1 MRGLTSTIALVV
13 VGAGLGGYIYFVESK
28 RPAGGLETKDKV
40 FTVESEALEELSV
53 TSQGETTT
61 LRKEGDKWKI
71 TSPIAADADANEVS
85 SLTSAL
91 TGLEVNRVIDEN
103 AANLAEYGLA
113 EPRIKIAYK
122 AKSGSGE
129 VHIGE
134 KTATQSDLYAVKAGE
149 KRVFL
154 VSGFQETSLAKKTF
168 DLRDKRVLN
177 FERDKVDSIE
187 LMQPGSPT
195 VQVARS
201 GSEWLVRQPIAAR
214 GDYSGVEGLLTRLS
228 TASMSKLVDPNSPES
243 FGLESP
249 SATVT
254 LGAGSTRATLDFGA
268 EKDGA
273 VYVRDRSR
281 PTMIFAVE
289 PSLAT
294 EVKKSLADLRDK
306 DLFEFRMFNVV
317 RLRIARGAETYE
329 FQKVAGTGTP
339 PADKWQ
345 RIVDGKPVDVD
356 TTKMEDLLSKLS
368 NLRAQSFNATST
380 AASAQPSLVVSA
392 SYDTDKFERGRFFR
406 NDKEALAIRDG
417 EPGVAVLDATA
428 YDESVKALDAV
439 LAPPAPPAPA
449 PTNAT
454 PPK

>member
-40 FTVESEALEELSV
+40 FTVESDALEELSV

-103 AANLAEYGLA
+103 ASNLAEYGLA

-177 FERDKVDSIE
+177 FERDKVDTIE
-187 LMQPGSPT
+187 LMQPGSPM
-195 VQVARS
+195 VQLARS

-254 LGAGSTRATLDFGA
+254 LGAGSNRATLEFGA

-294 EVKKSLADLRDK
+294 DVKKSVADLPRQGP
-306 DLFEFRMFNVV
+306 V
-317 RLRIARGAETYE
+317 RVPHVQRP
-329 FQKVAGTGTP
+329 P
-339 PADKWQ
+339 PAH
-345 RIVDGKPVDVD
+345 RARRG
-356 TTKMEDLLSKLS
+356 DLRVSEGRRHRHPS
-368 NLRAQSFNATST
+368 DRQVAAHAST
-380 AASAQPSLVVSA
+380 ASRSTWTRRRWRTCSPSCPTCARSRSTRRA
-392 SYDTDKFERGRFFR
+392 R
-406 NDKEALAIRDG
+406 
-417 EPGVAVLDATA
+417 
-428 YDESVKALDAV
+428 
-439 LAPPAPPAPA
+439 PPAPRRRSWCRR
-449 PTNAT
+449 AT
-454 PPK
+454 TLTSSSADASSGTTKKRSPSVTASQVSPSSMRRRTTRA